1 MDGIKEPTLQ
11 RSEHWVL
18 VCGRVEVSL
27 LLVQTPVLGVDSLK
41 KVGSIQRGP
50 LATARTSNSSQQV

>member
-1 MDGIKEPTLQ
+1 MDGIEESILQ

-18 VCGRVEVSL
+18 ACERVEVNL
-27 LLVQTPVLGVDSLK
+27 LLAQTPVLGVDSLK

-50 LATARTSNSSQQV
+50 SATARTSNSSQQV